1 MDQRG
6 LTLIEVLVTITILA
20 LLASLVVPLSELTVK
35 RQKEVELQRN
45 LRVIRLALDNYKK
58 AWDEGKIE
66 KNVGASGYPPDLE
79 VLVEGVTDVKN
90 IKGDVVLKF
99 LRKIPKD
106 PTYDDPYGDTDAI
119 DTWGLR
125 SYDSDFDSPSE
136 GDDVFDVYSL
146 SDASAIDGSKYSDW

>member
-35 RQKEVELQRN
+35 RQKEVELKRN

-66 KNVGASGYPPDLE
+66 KKVGESGYPPDLE

-106 PTYDDPYGDTDAI
+106 PTYDDPYSDTDPI

-136 GDDVFDVYSL
+136 GDDVFDIYSL
-146 SDASAIDGSKYSDW
+146 SVSTAIDGSKYSDW